1 MSDPV
6 PNPVATTDDSHADD
20 MPADDTR
27 ADDTPADDMIP
38 AASPDASHT
47 ANPDAGPM
55 ARSAGAPLSGPIGTT
70 LASLMSLPPAVW
82 RETAA
87 LADDLGFDSL
97 WTAETTG
104 PEAFSSLAALGA
116 NHPRLSLGTGVLA
129 LQLRTPMLAAMGATT
144 LATLNPGIDVMLGV
158 GISSPV
164 VVGRWHGAAYGKRPL
179 AQVREYLTLVNECL
193 SGEVVNFDGDYYSI
207 KKSRLFLDAGGRRPQ
222 VVLGA
227 LNAKMLKLGG
237 ELADGVLLNYLPASA
252 VPWCVEQ
259 VRRGEAE
266 AGRAPGSCTIYA
278 YVHVGVTHPE
288 AAIVPGQRDL
298 FSYIVVDS
306 YAKAFARAGFEAE
319 VDAVRAAHRAGDRAA
334 ALEAVS
340 SEMIAA
346 IDICGDAAHVAA
358 AVQAYRDAGVD
369 YPVIMPLPWSLDRSL
384 NKMPLV
390 EATLRAAIG
399 A

>member
-6 PNPVATTDDSHADD
+6 TRPTEAPTT
-20 MPADDTR
+20 
-27 ADDTPADDMIP
+27 
-38 AASPDASHT
+38 
-47 ANPDAGPM
+47 
-55 ARSAGAPLSGPIGTT
+55 GPIGAT
-70 LASLMSLPPAVW
+70 LASLMSLPPEVW
-82 RETAA
+82 RKTAA
-87 LADDLGFDSL
+87 LTDTFGFDSL

-104 PEAFSSLAALGA
+104 PEAFGSLGALGA
-116 NHPRLSLGTGVLA
+116 AHPRLSLGTGVLA

-144 LATLNPGIDVMLGV
+144 LAAMNPDIDVMLGV

-164 VVGRWHGAAYGKRPL
+164 VVGRWHGAVYGKKPL
-179 AQVREYLTLVNECL
+179 AQVREYLTLMNECL
-193 SGEVVNFDGDYYSI
+193 SGEVVDFDGDFYSV
-207 KKSRLFLDAGGRRPQ
+207 KKTRLFVDGAGRRPK

-227 LNAKMLKLGG
+227 LNAKMLRLAG

-259 VRRGEAE
+259 VRSGEAD
-266 AGRAPGSCTIYA
+266 AGREPGSCNIYA
-278 YVHVGVTHPE
+278 YVHVGVTRPE

-319 VDAVRAAHRAGDRAA
+319 VEAVRTAHKAGDRAA

-340 SEMIAA
+340 NDMIEA
-346 IDICGDAAHVAA
+346 IDICGDSDHVAA
-358 AVQAYRDAGVD
+358 AVQAYRDAGVE
-369 YPVIMPLPWSLDRSL
+369 YPVIMPLPWSLDRSI
-384 NKMPLV
+384 NKMSIV